1 MTYLRR
7 SINKFTHMQEP
18 NCATFTETNFLQ
30 TDLSQLI
37 YLVIL
42 NCINSSLA
50 LVGKI
55 LNEFLVTGNVFASN
69 LDGVY
74 SLLIP
79 YPKRVSIDVTD
90 AMRAQVSKQRLTISN
105 LETLINEFLCRD
117 TLS

>member
-1 MTYLRR
+1 
-7 SINKFTHMQEP
+7 MQGP
-18 NCATFTETNFLQ
+18 NYATFTETNFLQ
-30 TDLSQLI
+30 TDLSQHI

-42 NCINSSLA
+42 NRIT

-55 LNEFLVTGNVFASN
+55 YNEFLFTGNVFASN

-90 AMRAQVSKQRLTISN
+90 AMRAQV
-105 LETLINEFLCRD
+105 
-117 TLS
+117 